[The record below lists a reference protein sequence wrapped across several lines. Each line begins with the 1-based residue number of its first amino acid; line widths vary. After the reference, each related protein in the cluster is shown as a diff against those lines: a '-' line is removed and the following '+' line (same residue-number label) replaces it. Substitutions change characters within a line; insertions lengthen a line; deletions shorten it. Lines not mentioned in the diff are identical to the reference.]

1 MRISRLFLAALLA
14 VGMSLSGISLYA
26 QDETTNEG
34 TTATFQH
41 RFDRGMR
48 GPRALGLQFVDENGN
63 GINDR
68 LEDDDGDGVINAHD
82 PDSELYRGTT
92 ALGQGYGFIDENGN
106 GINDRLEDDDGDG
119 VINHLDPDSKNYLTH
134 GS

>member
-68 LEDDDGDGVINAHD
+68 LEDDDGEQREI
-82 PDSELYRGTT
+82 
-92 ALGQGYGFIDENGN
+92 QG
-106 GINDRLEDDDGDG
+106 DDDQRPAQGGEHHLAAMEADG
-119 VINHLDPDSKNYLTH
+119 AGGVE
-134 GS
+134 